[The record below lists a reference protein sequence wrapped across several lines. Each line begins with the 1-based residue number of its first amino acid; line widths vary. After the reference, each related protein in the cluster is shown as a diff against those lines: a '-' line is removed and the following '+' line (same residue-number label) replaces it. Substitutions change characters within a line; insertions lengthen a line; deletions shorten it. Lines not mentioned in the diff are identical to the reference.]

1 MGKRDL
7 SIILVSQRSRGI
19 LEKRIP
25 HSLLIAGGVVL
36 FLLIGSGLF
45 LFWSFIS
52 SVSQEAKLA
61 RVEKENSFLS
71 SELGNVK
78 SIIDSLE
85 SGLGKLVEKEDAIRA
100 VFGLPEVGQ
109 EIRQLGVGGRE
120 YPEPLP
126 SGALW
131 GEDFEEIRSD
141 IDELYRRIKFE
152 NESLEYIYEEV
163 TDKKQLLDHT
173 PSIRPCEGYLSRGFG
188 MKPDPFTGWMQFHQ
202 GMDFAAPR
210 GTPVH
215 APAHGKVVFTG
226 WYGALGKV
234 VKINHDHNYLTVF
247 GHLNSIKVR
256 KGQEVRRGQLI
267 GGMGSTG
274 YSTGP
279 HLHYE
284 VHYRGHATDPSR
296 FIYSSRDLVL
306 E

>member
-1 MGKRDL
+1 MGKRDF
-7 SIILVSQRSRGI
+7 SIILVPHRSSGI
-19 LEKRIP
+19 LRKRIP
-25 HSLLIAGGVVL
+25 HSLLVAGGVVL

-45 LFWSFIS
+45 FFWSFIS

-85 SGLGKLVEKEDAIRA
+85 SRLGKLVEKEDAIRA
-100 VFGLPEVGQ
+100 VFGMPEVGQ
-109 EIRQLGVGGRE
+109 EIRQLGVGGGE

-126 SGALW
+126 AGALW
-131 GEDFEEIRSD
+131 GEDFEEIRAD
-141 IDELYRRIKFE
+141 IDELHRRIKFE
-152 NESLEYIYEEV
+152 NESLEYIYGEV
-163 TDKKQLLDHT
+163 TGKKELLDHT
-173 PSIRPCEGYLSRGFG
+173 PSIRPCAGYMSRGFG
-188 MKPDPFTGWMQFHQ
+188 MKPDPFTGWMHFHQ
-202 GMDFAAPR
+202 GIDFAAPL
-210 GTPVH
+210 GTPVY
-215 APAHGKVVFTG
+215 APADGMVVFTG
-226 WYGALGKV
+226 WGGALGKV

-256 KGQEVRRGQLI
+256 NGQEVRRGQLV
-267 GGMGSTG
+267 GGIGSTG

-284 VHYRGHATDPSR
+284 VHYRGHPTDPSR
-296 FIYSSRDLVL
+296 FIYSSRDLVM

>member
-1 MGKRDL
+1 MGKKGL
-7 SIILVSQRSRGI
+7 SLIVIPHGSAWILR
-19 LEKRIP
+19 KRIP
-25 HSLLIAGGVVL
+25 FSFLIIGGAVL
-36 FLLIGSGLF
+36 FLLLASNIF
-45 LFWSFIS
+45 LSWNFFDRA
-52 SVSQEAKLA
+52 SQEAKLA
-61 RVEKENSFLS
+61 RFERENSFLS

-85 SGLGKLVEKEDAIRA
+85 SELGKLVEKEDAIRT
-100 VFGLPEVGQ
+100 VFGLPEVDQ

-120 YPEPLP
+120 YREPLP
-126 SGALW
+126 LGALW
-131 GEDFEEIRSD
+131 GESFEEICSD

-163 TDKKQLLDHT
+163 TNKKQLLDHT

-210 GTPVH
+210 GTPIY
-215 APAHGKVVFTG
+215 ASAHGKVVFTG
-226 WYGALGKV
+226 WCGALGKV
-234 VKINHDHNYLTVF
+234 VKIDHGYNYLTVY

-284 VHYRGHATDPSR
+284 VRYRGHPTDPSR